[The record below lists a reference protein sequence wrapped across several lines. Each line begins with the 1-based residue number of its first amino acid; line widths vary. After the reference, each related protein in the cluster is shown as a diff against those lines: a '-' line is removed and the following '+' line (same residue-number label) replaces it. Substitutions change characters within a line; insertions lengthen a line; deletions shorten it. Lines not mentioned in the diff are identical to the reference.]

1 VKKIA
6 VRVVTMGGGIV
17 AILLAGGAHAKFT

>member
-6 VRVVTMGGGIV
+6 VRVTALGGGIV
-17 AILLAGGAHAKFT
+17 AILLAGAATYGRK

>member
-6 VRVVTMGGGIV
+6 VRAAAIGGGIV
-17 AILLAGGAHAKFT
+17 AILLAGGAWVRG